1 MAGATTSM
9 SIRMDRT
16 VKEQSQQLFKSLG
29 LDMTTAINIFLWQ
42 SLIHKGIP
50 FEVTF
55 NGADSTFMQR
65 LAEADADTD
74 TDIHGPFYSVKDLM
88 KDRNADD

>member
-29 LDMTTAINIFLWQ
+29 LDMTTAINIFLRQ

-74 TDIHGPFYSVKDLM
+74 MHGPFYSVKDLM
-88 KDRNADD
+88 EDLNADD